1 MISLSIDC
9 MVDVMVRVSKE
20 IGIKVRSMIDI

>member
-1 MISLSIDC
+1 MISLNTGCMIDRT
-9 MVDVMVRVSKE
+9 RVSKE